1 MNKPNQSITGITEIA
16 LRVHDLDLMRRFYE
30 QVIGLEVLGENEH
43 SDGTA
48 IFFAV
53 GAGNSHLALFPET
66 LTGWYTRDK
75 SPHIDPKLTTLSHF
89 ALTIALE
96 ADEEKPGYAGLF
108 CKYPPSSSAYRL
120 RLTASIRPSSMPQR
134 RSGTRSSTCTS
145 METPSSRSRTTEPLL
160 PRWSTTRH
168 PVTRLP

>member
-30 QVIGLEVLGENEH
+30 QVIGLEVLGENEP

-53 GAGNSHLALFPET
+53 GAGNNHLALFPEK

-75 SPHIDPKLTTLSHF
+75 SPQIDPKLTTLSHF
-89 ALTIALE
+89 ALSIALDDFE
-96 ADEEKPGYAGLF
+96 SEMKRIEQLGIEIVESRTMSWLHCRMFYFFDPEGNLIEFNSHDE
-108 CKYPPSSSAYRL
+108 
-120 RLTASIRPSSMPQR
+120 SIR
-134 RSGTRSSTCTS
+134 
-145 METPSSRSRTTEPLL
+145 
-160 PRWSTTRH
+160 
-168 PVTRLP
+168 